1 MRKKQEYQVKVFR
14 LERSLADR
22 LEAYS
27 KETGISQAHA
37 LTKAIES
44 YLTVKGG

>member
-1 MRKKQEYQVKVFR
+1 MRKKKEYQVKVFR
-14 LERSLADR
+14 LEKTLADR

-27 KETGISQAHA
+27 SDTGVSQAHA
-37 LTKAIES
+37 LTKAIEA